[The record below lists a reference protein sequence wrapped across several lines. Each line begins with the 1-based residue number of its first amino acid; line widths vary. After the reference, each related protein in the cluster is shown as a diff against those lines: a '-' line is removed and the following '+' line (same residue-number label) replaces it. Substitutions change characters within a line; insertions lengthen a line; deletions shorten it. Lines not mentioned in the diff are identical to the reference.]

1 MLENLKKSAA
11 VPPLVPPFEIIAKN
25 PSRELLEMVQIWES
39 LDDAARVLLL
49 EMSRRMVKR

>member
-39 LDDAARVLLL
+39 LDDAARILLL